1 MSMTAIILSTEHD
14 FPIANACRARMIN
27 LGWTAKIMI
36 DPSQWETL
44 PNDVLH
50 ANYATPER
58 RMTGND
64 CAIGILDGLIANSTG
79 DELIMRIDC
88 DVWLS
93 HEASSWFQTTD
104 NGRAMKIDHHKLQ
117 VWGGC
122 WSAKRSQI
130 IRARIAADSL
140 PKCRC
145 AESYLNLM
153 ALHHSGD
160 LTTRDELVTQWKIG
174 EDRGLAATL
183 PIAKNINRIEQ
194 AFALFDTDNY

>member
-14 FPIANACRARMIN
+14 FPIANACRARMID
-27 LGWTAKIMI
+27 LGWSAKIMI

-64 CAIGILDGLIANSTG
+64 CAMGILDGLIANSTRN
-79 DELIMRIDC
+79 ELIMRMDC

-93 HEASSWFQTTD
+93 NEASEWFQSKD
-104 NGRAMKIDHHKLQ
+104 NGRAMKIDHHKVQ

-122 WSAKRSQI
+122 WSATRSQI
-130 IRARIAADSL
+130 VKARVAAESL
-140 PKCRC
+140 KKCRC

-153 ALHHSGD
+153 ALHYSGG
-160 LTTRDELVTQWKIG
+160 LTTRDELVTQWQIG
-174 EDRGLAATL
+174 QERGLAATL

>member
-14 FPIANACRARMIN
+14 FPIANACRARMID
-27 LGWTAKIMI
+27 LGWSAKIMI

-44 PNDVLH
+44 PADVVH

-93 HEASSWFQTTD
+93 HEASSWFETTD
-104 NGRAMKIDHHKLQ
+104 NGRAMKIDHHKVQ

-122 WSAKRSQI
+122 WSARRSQI
-130 IRARIAADSL
+130 IRARIAAESL
-140 PKCRC
+140 AKCRC

-153 ALHHSGD
+153 ALHHSGG
-160 LTTRDELVTQWKIG
+160 LKTRDELVTQWQIG
-174 EDRGLAATL
+174 QKRGLAATL